1 MSIPKK
7 VHQIWIGPKKRPDIW
22 MDSVRIFCSEKGYEY
37 VLWDDQKVSEM
48 NMVNREWYD
57 KEETY
62 NGKSDILRYEILYQ
76 NGGIYIDAD
85 SFIVKFDQFDKLIS
99 DFDADAGFGFEVD
112 NKLACG
118 GVSLA
123 IKDSKFMKL
132 CIDEIPKRDFTLL
145 AWQSIGPRLITEMLI
160 RNKDIPITL
169 YKSTVFYPIRWH
181 GIQDISMHEKMELPP
196 ESVMFQ
202 YGYSTNNLESKI

>member
-1 MSIPKK
+1 
-7 VHQIWIGPKKRPDIW
+7 
-22 MDSVRIFCSEKGYEY
+22 
-37 VLWDDQKVSEM
+37 
-48 NMVNREWYD
+48 MVNREWYD

-99 DFDADAGFGFEVD
+99 DFDADAGFGFEVN

-123 IKDSKFMKL
+123 KKDSKFMKL
-132 CIDEIPKRDFTLL
+132 CIDEIPKRDFNLL

-181 GIQDISMHEKMELPP
+181 GIQDIKMHEKMELPP